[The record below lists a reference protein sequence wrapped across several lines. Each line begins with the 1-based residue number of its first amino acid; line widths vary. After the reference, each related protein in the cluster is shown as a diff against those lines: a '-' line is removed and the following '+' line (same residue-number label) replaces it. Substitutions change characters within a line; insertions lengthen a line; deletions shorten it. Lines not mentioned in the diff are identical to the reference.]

1 MTSTRPDHKAS
12 ATDRMFKVAIAVKG
26 IDGALQLLGALL
38 LAVIPP
44 TLITGVANTI
54 ITRDLLGDPNG
65 TLSTH
70 LSTAADHFA
79 NGNTRWFAIIY
90 LFAHGV
96 IKLALVWA
104 LVKQIMPAFPVAV
117 VVLAAF
123 VVYEVWRA
131 VHTHSIA
138 LPIFAAIDV
147 VIIVMVI
154 REYLKLRRERAT
166 ANTEVSA
173 AEATE

>member
-1 MTSTRPDHKAS
+1 MTSTRQKT
-12 ATDRMFKVAIAVKG
+12 ATDRMFAVAIAVKG
-26 IDGALQLLGALL
+26 IDGGLQFLGALL
-38 LAVIPP
+38 LMVIPP
-44 TLITGVANTI
+44 TLITGAANMI

-70 LSTAADHFA
+70 LAEAANHFA
-79 NGNTRWFAIIY
+79 NGSSRWFAIFY
-90 LFAHGV
+90 LFAHGL
-96 IKLALVWA
+96 IKLVLVWA
-104 LVKQIMPAFPVAV
+104 LIKKIMWMFPVSV

-147 VIIVMVI
+147 VIITMII
-154 REYLKLRRERAT
+154 REYRKLRREHRPAT
-166 ANTEVSA
+166 
-173 AEATE
+173 

>member
-1 MTSTRPDHKAS
+1 MTSNGT
-12 ATDRMFKVAIAVKG
+12 ATERLFRVAIALKG
-26 IDGALQLLGALL
+26 IDGGLQLLGALL

-44 TLITGVANTI
+44 TLITGAANTI

-65 TLSTH
+65 KLATH
-70 LSTAADHFA
+70 LATAAGNFA
-79 NGNTRWFAIIY
+79 NGNTRWFAIGY
-90 LFAHGV
+90 LLAHGI

-104 LVKQIMPAFPVAV
+104 LVKRVMWAFPVAV

-147 VIIVMVI
+147 VIIVLVI
-154 REYLKLRRERAT
+154 REYLKLRREHHASSQP
-166 ANTEVSA
+166 AV
-173 AEATE
+173 